1 MEYWDLYDANERP
14 LGRTHRRGEPLPDGA
29 YHLGADVWTVNSRG
43 EILLTL
49 RAPEKRDLPNEW
61 ENTCGSVLAG
71 ETALAG
77 AVRELREETG
87 IVARPEELALLCA
100 YVDGDTISHSYLLR
114 RDVDAAEIVFQP
126 GETVAARW
134 VTLAELEAMVAR
146 PVGARPAG
154 QRLPHVREKLRALP
168 REGMDEAKSDQTES

>member
-1 MEYWDLYDANERP
+1 M
-14 LGRTHRRGEPLPDGA
+14 
-29 YHLGADVWTVNSRG
+29 
-43 EILLTL
+43 
-49 RAPEKRDLPNEW
+49 
-61 ENTCGSVLAG
+61 LAG

-154 QRLPHVREKLRALP
+154 QRLPHVREKLRALL